1 MVSQKEGLRFLMQ
14 KENRDNLKSLNQQL
28 NAVKARS
35 GFFNIASLQRKGLIK
50 EHTTK
55 KGKMVQGRIS
65 GTKSHYVLTEKGK
78 RINSAISSMY

>member
-1 MVSQKEGLRFLMQ
+1 MVSQKEGLGFLMQ
-14 KENRDNLKSLNQQL
+14 KENRDNLKSLNRQL

-50 EHTTK
+50 KHTTK

-65 GTKSHYVLTEKGK
+65 GIKSHYVLTKKGK
-78 RINSAISSMY
+78 RTNSAISSMY